1 MAGNIRIWPAI
12 LPATIMVCRYIWP
25 AILPRPYLSCRPYL
39 QPQLDRSAIIN
50 ACKSFDLLGNPVQP
64 AKHEQYLNQS
74 AIISKECKLPSSRT
88 TCHPL
93 RGERSTGAGWGRH
106 DEHVA
111 SSYSQWHPSPRP
123 LSDGGEAASCTDDDG
138 TCGAP
143 DHGGYDPTTTIIR
156 TIPGDDGTMVLRE
169 ERYPGG
175 TASYGYRIMRHL
187 SKIQQ
192 HSKLLSKI
200 SKLERQW
207 QEQLLTEGSSHEGK
221 LEVKELVY
229 DVTPGLLEE
238 ILDLA
243 LLHREEWSQIALDR
257 PFEEEH
263 SEGELAYAA
272 DHFDKSINAYET
284 ALHVYNKLWMVMQT
298 TRRTPDDPE
307 EEEIFDDLDEE
318 SVAAGQS
325 SVYLHLADMFHQRY
339 LHDGKVPISID
350 SFSTTYHLL
359 ANAEAW
365 CIKSLGLLGVAAFQE
380 HENEHHSYRNDSREA
395 EAERKTIVRL
405 TKETMAFVNVRLG
418 AVMIDMYGAGHVLDM
433 NDPQNTE
440 FQRLINEY
448 PHAGGEERMLRLTLE
463 KLSNGL
469 ELYSMLAAK
478 ERTVE
483 LNVADAYNYM
493 GVVHG
498 YLNQWT
504 EAIESFDK
512 SMALYEE
519 LLDVDI
525 KAGLENEAVAQASGM
540 IQTSQSFFEACL
552 SAPGNTEQARVAFQ
566 SHLVLRR
573 YYEGRIPLNEPLEDE
588 EENEVDAYHEHYLSD
603 KFDRDGSI
611 AYSWDAVLNDDEST
625 LELYQDNLDDYLKL
639 LNEYAPS
646 DSWHFDAYDGITAD
660 AYLQDDKVYEGSMR
674 TAIGSL
680 KLAKN
685 RIWEARG
692 ELETAVRLLREG
704 IGEGRDSFEADVE
717 GGEIIE
723 YSVRLELANA
733 LLNLAYAQVA
743 LKQWKSSFQSFEEAM
758 DLFASEL
765 REDESPYFQNDH
777 PSSPTTKNAI
787 GNLGERMAHIIKGLW
802 GDSTSTV
809 WTPDTKSGI
818 DEADADVGGGDDGD
832 KGGTTLSG
840 AEDSYSNSH
849 INLDIY
855 PMLEN
860 ATDAGVRIM

>member
-1 MAGNIRIWPAI
+1 MVWPAI
-12 LPATIMVCRYIWP
+12 F
-25 AILPRPYLSCRPYL
+25 PRPYLSCRPYL

-64 AKHEQYLNQS
+64 AKHEPYLNQS

-156 TIPGDDGTMVLRE
+156 
-169 ERYPGG
+169 
-175 TASYGYRIMRHL
+175 
-187 SKIQQ
+187 
-192 HSKLLSKI
+192 
-200 SKLERQW
+200 
-207 QEQLLTEGSSHEGK
+207 EQLQTEGSSHEGK

-325 SVYLHLADMFHQRY
+325 SVYVHLADMFHQRY

-512 SMALYEE
+512 SMAL
-519 LLDVDI
+519 L
-525 KAGLENEAVAQASGM
+525 
-540 IQTSQSFFEACL
+540 
-552 SAPGNTEQARVAFQ
+552 
-566 SHLVLRR
+566 
-573 YYEGRIPLNEPLEDE
+573 
-588 EENEVDAYHEHYLSD
+588 
-603 KFDRDGSI
+603 
-611 AYSWDAVLNDDEST
+611 
-625 LELYQDNLDDYLKL
+625 
-639 LNEYAPS
+639 
-646 DSWHFDAYDGITAD
+646 
-660 AYLQDDKVYEGSMR
+660 
-674 TAIGSL
+674 
-680 KLAKN
+680 
-685 RIWEARG
+685 
-692 ELETAVRLLREG
+692 
-704 IGEGRDSFEADVE
+704 
-717 GGEIIE
+717 
-723 YSVRLELANA
+723 
-733 LLNLAYAQVA
+733 
-743 LKQWKSSFQSFEEAM
+743 
-758 DLFASEL
+758 
-765 REDESPYFQNDH
+765 
-777 PSSPTTKNAI
+777 
-787 GNLGERMAHIIKGLW
+787 
-802 GDSTSTV
+802 
-809 WTPDTKSGI
+809 
-818 DEADADVGGGDDGD
+818 
-832 KGGTTLSG
+832 
-840 AEDSYSNSH
+840 
-849 INLDIY
+849 
-855 PMLEN
+855 
-860 ATDAGVRIM
+860 